1 MQQSTKVLIAP
12 NVLLGTYL
20 FIGLLPFSEA
30 VVPHLGHKWIII
42 AAGLLFCLTIKF
54 REPNK
59 KPDLNLVLAA
69 IALVV
74 SFLLASINSSS
85 PTLSWGLLEQT
96 LPGALLAVAATSRHN
111 VRPLLITLSLVIFAS
126 LIVNTIFCAIEVASL
141 KQLLNAAAFGKLQ
154 IPFLKVPNDILLYVV
169 TWPLT
174 AWVLEGQQQ
183 CAAATKRIALLTYL
197 AMTLVLSVLVDS
209 RSAFLLVVCCYFFWL
224 TTSPLVN
231 KKLWTFVSAICLPT
245 LVIFIAP
252 KFFDEILNLPSSSQR
267 LWIWAVSLE
276 MVPPSH
282 HLLGLGHGM
291 FDTAFEMAR
300 NYVEVPASL
309 KEDPRRMSW
318 AHNIFVE
325 AWVERGYLGLAVQLY
340 LIFAL
345 TKKICSDTDSCPYRS
360 ALLGFFSLLLIT
372 SLFELTYLRSWVCL
386 AYGLIIGLAISSGPV
401 SSLQPTARTH
411 LWRW

>member
-1 MQQSTKVLIAP
+1 MQQSTRVLIAP
-12 NVLLGTYL
+12 NVLLGTYF

-30 VVPHLGHKWIII
+30 VVPQIGHKSIII
-42 AAGLLFCLTIKF
+42 AAGLLFCLTINF

-59 KPDLNLVLAA
+59 KPDLHLVLAA
-69 IALVV
+69 SALVV

-96 LPGALLAVAATSRHN
+96 LPGALLAVAATSRDN
-111 VRPLLITLSLVIFAS
+111 VRPLLITLSLVIFSS

-141 KQLLNAAAFGKLQ
+141 KRLLDAAAFVKLQ
-154 IPFLKVPNDILLYVV
+154 ILFLKVPNDILLYVV

-174 AWVLEGQQQ
+174 AWVVEGQQQ
-183 CAAATKRIALLTYL
+183 CSAATKRIALFTYL
-197 AMTLVLSVLVDS
+197 VMTLVLSVLVDS
-209 RSAFLLVVCCYFFWL
+209 RSAFLLVVCCYFCWL
-224 TTSPLVN
+224 ITGPLVN
-231 KKLWTFVSAICLPT
+231 RRLWMFVPAICLPA

-325 AWVERGYLGLAVQLY
+325 AWVERGYFGLAVQLY

-345 TKKICSDTDSCPYRS
+345 AQKIYSGKHSYPYRS
-360 ALLGFFSLLLIT
+360 ALLGFLSLLLAT

-386 AYGLIIGLAISSGPV
+386 AYGLIIGLAISFGPV
-401 SSLQPTARTH
+401 YPAKSRTETH
-411 LWRW
+411 L